1 MRRGLCS
8 YLDTDEVRLPS
19 VGSENPA
26 WMPTTEQEKEAVR
39 QQMNRLLQT
48 SHFSN
53 SRRYPALFKFIV
65 EETLEGRG
73 EFLKERLLGVRV
85 FGRPADY
92 DTASDPI
99 VRVTIAEIRK
109 RIAQYYHEEAHELEM
124 RIELTPGSYEPEF
137 SLRRMPTLEVVE
149 TSFQSGASA
158 LESVPPEPLLP
169 VLLPPKQPP
178 RPRRFSRATLSWLSG
193 AALTAVVLC
202 SWLAWRWAHPSAL
215 DELWGP
221 VLGNHQTITFCLPS
235 GAARDNGMT
244 AIAAGVLPAD
254 TPDANASGQ
263 ASRSATFFDYE
274 TLAENVVFSDA
285 LATLRIS
292 NLLSTHNHDF
302 RYRLTTSTTLD
313 DLRQGPD
320 ILIGGLDNRWTLRAL
335 APLRF
340 RFTGVDR
347 DQFWILDSKDP
358 SKRDWGLNLA
368 LQYGAINRD
377 YAIIARVHDEAT
389 GQVEVIVAGIG
400 MSGTAAAGEFLIDP
414 VQAKELRH
422 RIGPG
427 FRDHDFEA
435 ILSTDVVNGVAGPP
449 KILSTAV
456 W

>member
-1 MRRGLCS
+1 
-8 YLDTDEVRLPS
+8 LPS
-19 VGSENPA
+19 VGSENSA
-26 WMPTTEQEKEAVR
+26 WTPTTSEEKDAVR
-39 QQMNRLLQT
+39 LQMNRLLQT

-137 SLRRMPTLEVVE
+137 SLRRMHALEVVE
-149 TSFQSGASA
+149 SSPHTNPSAPKAGAP
-158 LESVPPEPLLP
+158 ESPSLVLP
-169 VLLPPKQPP
+169 PPKQLP
-178 RPRRFSRATLSWLSG
+178 RPRKFSRVALRWLGG
-193 AALTAVVLC
+193 AVLTAVVLT
-202 SWLAWRWAHPSAL
+202 SWLVWRWAHPSAL
-215 DELWGP
+215 DDLWGP
-221 VLGNHQTITFCLPS
+221 LLGNHQTITFCLPT

-254 TPDANASGQ
+254 TPDANGSAQ
-263 ASRSATFFDYE
+263 ASRSATFLDYE

-292 NLLSTHNHDF
+292 NLLSTHGRDF
-302 RYRLTTSTTLD
+302 RYRLTSSTTLD
-313 DLRQGPD
+313 DLREGPD

-335 APLRF
+335 TPLRF
-340 RFTGVDR
+340 RFTGADR

-368 LQYGAINRD
+368 VQYGAINRD

-414 VQAKELRH
+414 VQAAELRR

-449 KILSTAV
+449 KILATAV

>member
-1 MRRGLCS
+1 MS
-8 YLDTDEVRLPS
+8 S
-19 VGSENPA
+19 AGSANSA
-26 WMPTTEQEKEAVR
+26 WVPTSEKDKEAVR

-48 SHFSN
+48 SHFNN
-53 SRRYPALFKFIV
+53 SRRYPALFRFIV

-73 EFLKERLLGVRV
+73 EFLKERLLGIRV

-99 VRVTIAEIRK
+99 VRVTVAEIRK

-124 RIELTPGSYEPEF
+124 RIELTPGSYQPEF
-137 SLRRMPTLEVVE
+137 ILRRTLAPEAVE
-149 TSFQSGASA
+149 SSFPPGP
-158 LESVPPEPLLP
+158 SVLDPAPAEPSLPVIAVLPPPEHPT
-169 VLLPPKQPP
+169 
-178 RPRRFSRATLSWLSG
+178 RTNRFSRVGLVWLSRVT
-193 AALTAVVLC
+193 LTAVVLS
-202 SWLAWRWAHPSAL
+202 SWLAWRWTHSSAL

-254 TPDANASGQ
+254 TPNANASGQ
-263 ASRSATFFDYE
+263 TSHDATFLDYE

-292 NLLSTHNHDF
+292 NLLSTHDRVF
-302 RYRLTTSTTLD
+302 RYRLASSTTLD

-320 ILIGGLDNRWTLRAL
+320 ILIGGLDNRWALRAL

-340 RFTGVDR
+340 RFTGAAR
-347 DQFWILDSKDP
+347 DQFWILDSKNP
-358 SKRDWGLNLA
+358 AKRDWGLNLA
-368 LQYGAINRD
+368 LQYSAINRD

-389 GQVEVIVAGIG
+389 GQVEIIVAGIG

-414 VQAKELRH
+414 DQAKELRR
-422 RIGPG
+422 RIGPA

-435 ILSTDVVNGVAGPP
+435 VLSTDVVNGVAGPP
-449 KILSTAV
+449 KILATAV

>member
-1 MRRGLCS
+1 
-8 YLDTDEVRLPS
+8 
-19 VGSENPA
+19 
-26 WMPTTEQEKEAVR
+26 MPTTNEEKEAVR

-73 EFLKERLLGVRV
+73 EFLKERLLGVQV

-92 DTASDPI
+92 DTASDPV

-124 RIELTPGSYEPEF
+124 RIELTPGSYQPEF
-137 SLRRMPTLEVVE
+137 VSRRMPALEGVGSVPRK
-149 TSFQSGASA
+149 GPSA
-158 LESVPPEPLLP
+158 LESAVPGPPLL
-169 VLLPPKQPP
+169 VLPPPKQPP
-178 RPRRFSRATLSWLSG
+178 RPRKFSRVALSWLGG
-193 AALTAVVLC
+193 AAMTVLVLS
-202 SWLAWRWAHPSAL
+202 SWLAWRWVHPSPL

-221 VLGNHQTITFCLPS
+221 VLGSHRTITFCLPS

-244 AIAAGVLPAD
+244 AIAAGVLPPD
-254 TPDANASGQ
+254 TPDANASAQ
-263 ASRSATFFDYE
+263 TARDATFLDYE

-292 NLLSTHNHDF
+292 NLLSTHDRDF
-302 RYRLTTSTTLD
+302 RYRLTSSTSLD

-340 RFTGVDR
+340 RFTGADR
-347 DQFWILDSKDP
+347 DRFWILDAKDP
-358 SKRDWGLNLA
+358 SKRDWGLNLT

-389 GQVEVIVAGIG
+389 GQIEIVVAGIG

-414 VQAKELRH
+414 VQAKELRR
-422 RIGPG
+422 RIGPA

-449 KILSTAV
+449 KILATAV